1 MKNRFILTFCVFFL
15 TAAMLLSA
23 CSGGGDTPEPET
35 NAETA
40 ATTLPATEP
49 PAEATTETTT
59 AAPTTT
65 ELDKKNYHSD
75 TPSTDM
81 QVLSEILT
89 AGVFYIDGEAKMH
102 GGETMQLSINSDG
115 ENTRTDLTSKGMKM
129 AFISIGESF
138 YIANTSTNT
147 YVEITEETVRQLG
160 DMLRTMSVVNFTG
173 EDIQSFESMVD
184 NFDRNADYSSY
195 FDDAEYEEYYTENNG
210 EEYLVGVFRTENGT
224 ARLYTQDGMAK
235 ILDLYDQTG
244 LRQVSFTV
252 GTFVPLSTAPVSL
265 NGMTRGGN
273 LLNLFG

>member
-1 MKNRFILTFCVFFL
+1 MKNRFVHVFCTLFL
-15 TAAMLLSA
+15 TTAMLFSA
-23 CSGGGDTPEPET
+23 CSGGGDKTETEP

-40 ATTLPATEP
+40 ATTVPATVP
-49 PAEATTETTT
+49 PTETTTETTT

-75 TPSTDM
+75 TPSADM

-89 AGVFYIDGEAKMH
+89 AGIFYIDGEAKMH
-102 GGETMQLSINSDG
+102 GGENMHLSINSDG

-138 YIANTSTNT
+138 YVANTSTNT
-147 YVEITEETVRQLG
+147 YIEITEETVRQFG
-160 DMLRTMSVVNFTG
+160 DMLRTMSAVNFTG

-184 NFDRNADYSSY
+184 NFDRNADYSAY

-210 EEYLVGVFRTENGT
+210 EEYLIGVYRTENGT
-224 ARLYTQDGMAK
+224 ARLYTQQGEPK
-235 ILDLYDQTG
+235 ILDLYDNTG
-244 LRQVSFTV
+244 LRQVSFTIN
-252 GTFVPLSTAPVSL
+252 TFVPVSTAPVSL

-273 LLNLFG
+273 LINLFG